1 MAASESMQLRQLLH
15 SRRLGKAVGQ
25 PIRNAYLADHGQQD
39 RQIRRSDISAR
50 KVAGT
55 GPCATGISQ

>member
-1 MAASESMQLRQLLH
+1 MQLRKLLH